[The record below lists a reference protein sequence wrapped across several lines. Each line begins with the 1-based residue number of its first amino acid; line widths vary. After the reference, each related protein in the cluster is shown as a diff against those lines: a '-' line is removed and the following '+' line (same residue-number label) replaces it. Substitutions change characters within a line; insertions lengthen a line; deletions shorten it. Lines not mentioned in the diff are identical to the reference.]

1 MRPAV
6 SESLSVWFDGAITVI
21 KATII
26 GFCLLKCSFCSD
38 KMFEQRSEFNSGQS
52 VKE

>member
-6 SESLSVWFDGAITVI
+6 SEHSQYGSTAITVI